1 MSFAYTH
8 SYTRVQKLGRPKTSK
23 QTGVLGVVI
32 DSGLIKAY
40 SISVPALRPTNAIK
54 LGLLTSAN
62 TVCGKMLLSTVNKPL
77 YTHRSGELI
86 KS

>member
-8 SYTRVQKLGRPKTSK
+8 SYTRVQKLGRHKTSK

-32 DSGLIKAY
+32 ENELIKAY
-40 SISVPALRPTNAIK
+40 SISIPASRPTNDIK
-54 LGLLTSAN
+54 LGLPASAN
-62 TVCGKMLLSTVNKPL
+62 TVSGKMLLSTVNKPL